1 MATETTPAQSP
12 STTTASVGAPWVW
25 GARVALLLAVFDLFP
40 GDKIPLTVYQD
51 LQSPSLLYHDT
62 LGLVGELVV
71 LASVVV
77 LAGLFPYLL
86 TLRPGWYSRRLA
98 NATIS
103 PTLAAAS
110 AVSTILL
117 LWAACVVVFSFIL
130 RYDGKDSFAD
140 SGAVLFVL
148 LLNVIGCM
156 YAGFMAARGDRE
168 SAQRAGAQAGFVCGL
183 LVALAWS
190 AYDFGAPF
198 AAGNLDLTF
207 ATFAAV
213 ARLLVLPVLGY
224 VAGRY
229 GGQLWTLQGA
239 ARPRPAAAPRAA
251 GPRGFRLGG
260 GVIWGAVGLLLVAIF
275 YTNPVVAGEVVQFV
289 GSALRSWVV
298 LLVTAVVL
306 VLLVVGVRR
315 AGPLWRPAVRAVWSG
330 VLWLLA
336 IGGGGTRLRSRGL
349 RRLLLSLGLALVFF
363 WPYLDVYLAGSGS
376 DARISVL
383 ADTGYYV
390 ILALGLNVV
399 VGFAGLLDLGYVAF
413 FAIGSYAW
421 AMLGAPQV
429 TAIVGQFRRLD
440 NLSFLPAFARQLPFG
455 VPWATWFWPSLLIGA
470 LVAAFF
476 GVLLGAPTLRLR
488 GDYLAIVTLG
498 FGEIVP
504 IAFKNLTKLTNGTNG
519 VTGVPTPLVPG
530 LEFPLFSATPYYYI
544 ILLLVGF
551 AILAN
556 VRLRDSRLGR
566 AWVALREDEIATAA
580 AGVNT
585 VRTKLL
591 AFATGAFFAGVAG
604 VFESSRNNIISPEGF
619 KFSNSIIYLAMVVLG
634 GIGSIPGVILGA
646 VVIAVLNSYILNN
659 LDVWKQDPSNVLNH
673 LTNQI
678 PALQSLSFANIRFMI
693 FGGILV
699 LMMLV
704 RPEGLIPDR
713 RRAAELHHDAA
724 DDSEGPMLSSLD
736 SAIGGPDY
744 VEERVE

>member
-1 MATETTPAQSP
+1 
-12 STTTASVGAPWVW
+12 
-25 GARVALLLAVFDLFP
+25 
-40 GDKIPLTVYQD
+40 
-51 LQSPSLLYHDT
+51 
-62 LGLVGELVV
+62 
-71 LASVVV
+71 
-77 LAGLFPYLL
+77 
-86 TLRPGWYSRRLA
+86 
-98 NATIS
+98 
-103 PTLAAAS
+103 
-110 AVSTILL
+110 
-117 LWAACVVVFSFIL
+117 
-130 RYDGKDSFAD
+130 
-140 SGAVLFVL
+140 
-148 LLNVIGCM
+148 
-156 YAGFMAARGDRE
+156 
-168 SAQRAGAQAGFVCGL
+168 
-183 LVALAWS
+183 
-190 AYDFGAPF
+190 
-198 AAGNLDLTF
+198 
-207 ATFAAV
+207 
-213 ARLLVLPVLGY
+213 
-224 VAGRY
+224 
-229 GGQLWTLQGA
+229 
-239 ARPRPAAAPRAA
+239 
-251 GPRGFRLGG
+251 
-260 GVIWGAVGLLLVAIF
+260 VAIF
-275 YTNPVVAGEVVQFV
+275 YTTPGGAGQWLQFAGDTV
-289 GSALRSWVV
+289 RT
-298 LLVTAVVL
+298 LLVLIITAIVL
-306 VLLVVGVRR
+306 VALFLGARR
-315 AGPLWRPAVRAVWSG
+315 AGPLVRTFRTDMREGAPYAWLAVLGAVI
-330 VLWLLA
+330 VLVVLESVLPSIVSKDAKAVVVAVVTVALLLVGA
-336 IGGGGTRLRSRGL
+336 TAAYMLVASGGGLRLRSRGA
-349 RRLLLSLGLALVFF
+349 RRLLASVGLTIIFF
-363 WPYLDVYLAGSGS
+363 WPYIDLYLLGSGS

-413 FAIGSYAW
+413 FAIGSYSW

-429 TAIVGQFRRLD
+429 SAIVAQFRRLD
-440 NLSFLPAFARQLPFG
+440 NLDFLPGFARQLPFG
-455 VPWATWFWPSLLIGA
+455 IPWATWFWPAILIGA

-476 GVLLGAPTLRLR
+476 GILLGAPTLRLR

-504 IAFKNLTKLTNGTNG
+504 IVFKNLTKLTNGTNG

-634 GIGSIPGVILGA
+634 GIGSIAGVMLGA

-659 LDVWKQDPSNVLNH
+659 LDVWKQDPSNVLH
-673 LTNQI
+673 QI
-678 PALQSLSFANIRFMI
+678 TSQVPALQTLDFANIRFMI

-724 DDSEGPMLSSLD
+724 DETEGPVLSSLD

>member
-1 MATETTPAQSP
+1 MATETRPAQSP
-12 STTTASVGAPWVW
+12 TATASAGAPWIW
-25 GARVALLLAVFDLFP
+25 GARVALLLVLFDIFP
-40 GDKIPLTVYQD
+40 GDQIPQSLYFH
-51 LQSPSLLYHDT
+51 LQSPSALYSDTTGLIGEALLL
-62 LGLVGELVV
+62 LGVLV
-71 LASVVV
+71 A
-77 LAGLFPYLL
+77 AGLCPYLL
-86 TLRPGWYSRRLA
+86 AVRPGWYLRRLTNTTVSA
-98 NATIS
+98 
-103 PTLAAAS
+103 TLAAVS
-110 AVSTILL
+110 ALTTVLL
-117 LWAACVVVFSFIL
+117 LWTALLVGFSLIFHF
-130 RYDGKDSFAD
+130 DGKSSFAD
-140 SGAVLFVL
+140 SGALLFVL
-148 LLNVIGCM
+148 LLHVLGAM
-156 YAGFMAARGDRE
+156 YAGFMAARGDDAEARRSGAE
-168 SAQRAGAQAGFVCGL
+168 AGLVCGL
-183 LVALAWS
+183 LAALAWS
-190 AYDFGAPF
+190 AYDFILPF
-198 AAGNLDLTF
+198 VHGNLDLTY
-207 ATFAAV
+207 ATVVSV
-213 ARLLVLPVLGY
+213 ARLAALAPLGY

-239 ARPRPAAAPRAA
+239 ARPRPPATPRAA
-251 GPRGFRLGG
+251 ASRGFRLSG
-260 GVIWGAVGLLLVAIF
+260 GVLWGGVGLLLLAIF
-275 YTNPVVAGEVVQFV
+275 YTTPGGAGQWFGFAGDALTAWAVLVGVAI
-289 GSALRSWVV
+289 
-298 LLVTAVVL
+298 VL
-306 VLLVVGVRR
+306 VLLYVGVRR
-315 AGPLWRPAVRAVWSG
+315 AGPVLGPIARTVWQG
-330 VLWLLA
+330 VLYVLA
-336 IGGGGTRLRSRGL
+336 IGGAGDRLRSRGA
-349 RRLLLSLGLALVFF
+349 RRLLVSLGLALIYF
-363 WPYLDVYLAGSGS
+363 WPYIDQYLAGTGS

-421 AMLGAPQV
+421 AMLGAPQIK
-429 TAIVGQFRRLD
+429 TIVAEFRRLD
-440 NLSFLPAFARQLPFG
+440 NLDFLKGFAQQLPGG
-455 VPWATWFWPSLLIGA
+455 VDWAYLFWPAILIGA

-504 IAFKNLTKLTNGTNG
+504 IVFKNLPGLTNGTNG
-519 VTGVPTPLVPG
+519 VTGVPTPRIPG

-544 ILLLVGF
+544 ILFLVGL

-585 VRTKLL
+585 VRTKLM

-634 GIGSIPGVILGA
+634 GIGSIPGVMLGA
-646 VVIAVLNSYILNN
+646 AVIAVLNSYILNN
-659 LDVWKQDPSNVLNH
+659 LDVWKQQPGNILNL
-673 LTNQI
+673 LTDKVPQ
-678 PALQSLSFANIRFMI
+678 LQALSFANVRFMI

-713 RRAAELHHDAA
+713 RRAAELHHDAMEET
-724 DDSEGPMLSSLD
+724 EGPVLSALD